1 MATSPTQLTLKK
13 WRKAGYNAAVVERW
27 NPHARIRQDLF
38 GFVDVLCVG
47 TNEDGVG
54 ETVAIQTTSYANV
67 SARVKK
73 IEEMPETVESLR
85 DAGWRIIVEGW
96 HKPGHR
102 WLCRE
107 VDVS

>member
-1 MATSPTQLTLKK
+1 VATSPTQLTLKK

-47 TNEDGVG
+47 NG
-54 ETVAIQTTSYANV
+54 ETVAIQTTSYKNV
-67 SARVKK
+67 ASRVRKV
-73 IEEMPETVESLR
+73 EDMPETVESLR